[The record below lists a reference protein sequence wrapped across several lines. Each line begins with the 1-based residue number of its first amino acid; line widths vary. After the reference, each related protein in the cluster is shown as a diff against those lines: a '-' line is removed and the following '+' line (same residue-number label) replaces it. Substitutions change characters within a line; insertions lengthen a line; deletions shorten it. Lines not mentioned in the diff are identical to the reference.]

1 MLPFSS
7 FFPSINIIA
16 RAAEEAK
23 HAQQTVREREKEEDR
38 VFSRCFLCVLQRR
51 SNQEYQ
57 QQHYTLK
64 MPLLNKKV
72 KLGICAMNKKSNSAQ
87 MQSILQRLSAFN
99 EFEIIVFP
107 DAVILNDPIESW
119 PIVDALISFFS
130 RGFPLEKAHMYVKLR
145 KPFMVNDVTRQW
157 TLLDRRLVYQTL
169 MENNISVPNHVFVNR
184 NDVSKLHD
192 DEQLM
197 EKLKRDP
204 EAISGVKYA
213 ENVTSDED
221 GFDEKEDYVECKGKR
236 IYKPFV
242 EKPVDAENH
251 NISIYYP
258 HTVGGGH
265 KELFRKVG
273 NKSSTYYPPPTA
285 QKRKKEGGNG
295 AGVGGGS
302 SAAGE
307 ESDGASNNRPVAEL
321 NDDARRLEEVEKMMM
336 NMETISANEKGD
348 ASADASKT
356 TSSQGQQEGEREEE
370 KEEGNEEYVTYSRV
384 RRSTSFIYE
393 DFMSTNG
400 TDVKVYTL
408 GQDYAHAE
416 ARKSPVVDG
425 RVLRDANGK
434 EVRYP
439 VLLSPEEKEIAR
451 RVCIAFGQNV
461 CGFDLLRAKGKSY
474 VCDVNGWSFVKDS
487 KKFVEDAALCLRAMI
502 LKAVRPDHVNIK
514 SAEQERESIITGRSS
529 INEEYEDHE
538 DGTVPSPS
546 GGGSKNNNNS
556 ALASKPEELRAVLAV
571 IRHGDRTPKQKMKLR
586 VHQKPLLDLLAQCT
600 KNNTRKQAKLKTPE
614 RLQELLNICRSIWG
628 QVKKESEAILGDTEN
643 DLNLAAM
650 QGNVEDPKKIEAK
663 ENLDGWRQVI
673 AILEEGGHFSGI
685 NRKAQLKPIS
695 WVQTID
701 PRTGQSVEQ
710 VESALLILKFGG
722 VLTHLGKNQAEVLG
736 KDFRQRM
743 YPRGSYYPT
752 DSDGLLRLHST
763 YRHDLKIY
771 SSDEGRVQITAAAF
785 AKGLLALETHKGEL
799 TPILASLVTKDAKLL
814 DFVTHEV
821 EAEILHAKN
830 KLYRMM
836 TKGDPGDDEG
846 NANTAANHGSIPSN
860 DTAGDN
866 TNVIT
871 HVNARLSRSGSDGM
885 YESSGNTATPRAVR
899 FGRASSRDDIHE
911 ENEYDELVTQTQG
924 LFNIERSG
932 NSWLIADRIAAV
944 ERGKLL
950 DSHHFLTSVE
960 GEYSHLEDVAL
971 ASVPSSPSKKLRRV
985 FELVHGISSQLL
997 EMASR
1002 MNDKLKARNRWRKV
1016 LIALGKNRGLKDNAL
1031 PPDTWVDTLTYFS
1044 ATAPRG
1050 SAPASNTLELP
1061 GGGESFLLMHTRWK
1075 KLEEDLF
1082 HGRKETFDISK
1093 VPDVYDAAKYDSIH
1107 NAHLKLDGLEELYIL
1122 SKELADCVVPN
1133 EYGTHPISKLRIG
1146 ATIAGGLLGKLLAD
1160 MSNTREESYA
1170 VETNKKKTV
1179 KLLGKKSLLNNRN
1192 SPDENN
1198 STDPNDEDE
1207 DEEEDAPT
1215 RLNMR
1220 YATEKKV
1227 HSPYRHV
1234 RTRLYFTS
1242 ESHLHSLLNIL
1253 KYAHLEEDLRKR
1265 ASGDKKRSSQHV
1277 AANSSPPK
1285 AATMTTQKTN
1295 SGGTSKTNAFGDPLL
1310 SPRKPPR
1317 APNSSADVSFDARSD
1332 LDSDFT
1338 FTKRNPLVVEGLDEI
1353 LGERSKEL
1361 DYLTHIVFRMYECF
1375 HVPPDDPL
1383 RFRVEVMLSTGVCL
1397 DPFEKDVCESFRR
1410 SADALE
1416 KEGPVEPTP
1425 VLDRVQLQNDSVC
1438 EEDQPYLTLDTLEKY
1453 LNGFRR
1459 AKPEKK
1465 NKKENAEQHPL
1476 NGDIFP

>member
-1 MLPFSS
+1 
-7 FFPSINIIA
+7 
-16 RAAEEAK
+16 
-23 HAQQTVREREKEEDR
+23 
-38 VFSRCFLCVLQRR
+38 
-51 SNQEYQ
+51 
-57 QQHYTLK
+57 
-64 MPLLNKKV
+64 MP
-72 KLGICAMNKKSNSAQ
+72 
-87 MQSILQRLSAFN
+87 R
-99 EFEIIVFP
+99 
-107 DAVILNDPIESW
+107 
-119 PIVDALISFFS
+119 
-130 RGFPLEKAHMYVKLR
+130 
-145 KPFMVNDVTRQW
+145 
-157 TLLDRRLVYQTL
+157 
-169 MENNISVPNHVFVNR
+169 
-184 NDVSKLHD
+184 LHD
-192 DEQLM
+192 DEALM
-197 EKLKRDP
+197 EKLRKDP
-204 EAISGVKYA
+204 EAISGVKYKNLSA
-213 ENVTSDED
+213 EE
-221 GFDEKEDYVECKGKR
+221 FDEKEDYVECKGKR

-273 NKSSTYYPPPTA
+273 NKSSTYYPPPTV

-295 AGVGGGS
+295 VGGS
-302 SAAGE
+302 SE
-307 ESDGASNNRPVAEL
+307 ESDSSSVSAALS
-321 NDDARRLEEVEKMMM
+321 DARLKEVEKKMM
-336 NMETISANEKGD
+336 NMETSREIKKIDLGAHAAKTNQ
-348 ASADASKT
+348 ASD
-356 TSSQGQQEGEREEE
+356 GEENVILVEEDDDN
-370 KEEGNEEYVTYSRV
+370 GNEEYITYSRV

-393 DFMSTNG
+393 NFMSTNG

-408 GQDYAHAE
+408 GPDYAHAE

-502 LKAVRPDHVNIK
+502 LKAVRPDHVNIE
-514 SAEQERESIITGRSS
+514 SAEQQRESIITGRSF
-529 INEEYEDHE
+529 INEEYEEQE
-538 DGTVPSPS
+538 DGTIISQTS
-546 GGGSKNNNNS
+546 GGKNNKN
-556 ALASKPEELRAVLAV
+556 ALATKPEELRAVLAV

-586 VHQKPLLDLLAQCT
+586 VNQKPLLDLLAQCT
-600 KNNTRKQAKLKTPE
+600 NNNTRKQAKLKTPE

-643 DLNLAAM
+643 DLNLAAI
-650 QGNVEDPKKIEAK
+650 QGNAEDPKRLEAK
-663 ENLDGWRQVI
+663 ENMDGWRQVI

-695 WVQTID
+695 WVQTIN
-701 PRTGQSVEQ
+701 PQTGESVEQ
-710 VESALLILKFGG
+710 VKSALLILKFGG

-836 TKGDPGDDEG
+836 TKGNN
-846 NANTAANHGSIPSN
+846 NASAMDHGSTSQN
-860 DTAGDN
+860 HTTGDN
-866 TNVIT
+866 TNSAT
-871 HVNARLSRSGSDGM
+871 HVNPRISRSGSDGT
-885 YESSGNTATPRAVR
+885 YETVSPTTTARSTRD
-899 FGRASSRDDIHE
+899 GRASSIDDIHE
-911 ENEYDELVTQTQG
+911 ENEYDEVVAQTQG

-932 NSWLIADRIAAV
+932 NSWLIADRLAAV

-950 DSHHFLTSVE
+950 DSHYFSTSVE
-960 GEYSHLEDVAL
+960 GEYNHLEDVAL
-971 ASVPSSPSKKLRRV
+971 AGVPSSPSKKLRRV

-1050 SAPASNTLELP
+1050 SAPASNALEMP

-1107 NAHLKLDGLEELYIL
+1107 NAHLKLNGLEELYIL

-1160 MSNTREESYA
+1160 MNNTREESYA
-1170 VETNKKKTV
+1170 VETNKQKTV
-1179 KLLGKKSLLNNRN
+1179 KLSNKRPLLNNTN
-1192 SPDENN
+1192 SDESNN
-1198 STDPNDEDE
+1198 VDANDEDD

-1253 KYAHLEEDLRKR
+1253 KYAHLEENLRRR
-1265 ASGDKKRSSQHV
+1265 ACGERKQQVVSP
-1277 AANSSPPK
+1277 SPP
-1285 AATMTTQKTN
+1285 AASTQKTATGAG
-1295 SGGTSKTNAFGDPLL
+1295 SGGASKMNVFGDLF
-1310 SPRKPPR
+1310 SPSKPPR
-1317 APNSSADVSFDARSD
+1317 PPNTSADVSYDSKSD

-1338 FTKRNPLVVEGLDEI
+1338 FAKKNPLVVEGLDEI

-1383 RFRVEVMLSTGVCL
+1383 RFRVEIMLSNGVCL
-1397 DPFEKDVCESFRR
+1397 DPFATDVCESFRR
-1410 SADALE
+1410 SANALE
-1416 KEGPVEPTP
+1416 NEGLVEPTP

-1438 EEDQPYLTLDTLEKY
+1438 EDEQPYLTLDTLEKY

-1465 NKKENAEQHPL
+1465 HKKENVEQQQSRR
-1476 NGDIFP
+1476 GGIKMFP

>member
-1 MLPFSS
+1 MLNFEANLCCHFSLIFS
-7 FFPSINIIA
+7 PRSIYIIS
-16 RAAEEAK
+16 
-23 HAQQTVREREKEEDR
+23 RERAPQKKLNTHTNTQTRGRENK
-38 VFSRCFLCVLQRR
+38 CVLCRFFCVLHRR
-51 SNQEYQ
+51 SKQVI
-57 QQHYTLK
+57 K
-64 MPLLNKKV
+64 MPLNKKV
-72 KLGICAMNKKSNSAQ
+72 KLGICAMNKKSKSAN
-87 MQSILQRLSAFN
+87 MQSILQRLSAFH

-107 DAVILNDPIESW
+107 DSVILNDAVEMW

-130 RGFPLEKAHMYVKLR
+130 RGFPLEKAHAYVKLR

-184 NDVSKLHD
+184 NEVSKLHD
-192 DEQLM
+192 DEELM

-336 NMETISANEKGD
+336 NMETISENEKGD
-348 ASADASKT
+348 ASADASKR

-370 KEEGNEEYVTYSRV
+370 KEEDNEEYVTYSRV

-650 QGNVEDPKKIEAK
+650 QGNAEDKKKIEAK

-960 GEYSHLEDVAL
+960 GEYNHLEDVAL
-971 ASVPSSPSKKLRRV
+971 ASVPFSPSKKLRRV
-985 FELVHGISSQLL
+985 FELVQGISSQLL

-1061 GGGESFLLMHTRWK
+1061 SGGESFLLMHTRWK

-1082 HGRKETFDISK
+1082 HGRKETFEISK

-1107 NAHLKLDGLEELYIL
+1107 NAHLKLNGLEELYIL

-1160 MSNTREESYA
+1160 MNNTREESYA

-1265 ASGDKKRSSQHV
+1265 ASGEEKRSSQHV

-1295 SGGTSKTNAFGDPLL
+1295 SSGTSKTNAFGDPLL

-1397 DPFEKDVCESFRR
+1397 DPFAKDVCESFRR

-1459 AKPEKK
+1459 AKLEKK
-1465 NKKENAEQHPL
+1465 NKKENAEQHL
-1476 NGDIFP
+1476 FP

>member
-1 MLPFSS
+1 VTDLSLS
-7 FFPSINIIA
+7 LSLFP
-16 RAAEEAK
+16 
-23 HAQQTVREREKEEDR
+23 
-38 VFSRCFLCVLQRR
+38 
-51 SNQEYQ
+51 
-57 QQHYTLK
+57 
-64 MPLLNKKV
+64 
-72 KLGICAMNKKSNSAQ
+72 
-87 MQSILQRLSAFN
+87 
-99 EFEIIVFP
+99 
-107 DAVILNDPIESW
+107 
-119 PIVDALISFFS
+119 
-130 RGFPLEKAHMYVKLR
+130 
-145 KPFMVNDVTRQW
+145 
-157 TLLDRRLVYQTL
+157 
-169 MENNISVPNHVFVNR
+169 VPNHIFVNR
-184 NDVSKLHD
+184 NEVSRLHD
-192 DEQLM
+192 DEALM
-197 EKLKRDP
+197 EKLKKDP
-204 EAISGVKYA
+204 EAISGVKYENLSA
-213 ENVTSDED
+213 EE
-221 GFDEKEDYVECKGKR
+221 FDEKEDYVECKGKR

-251 NISIYYP
+251 NINIYYP

-273 NKSSTYYPPPTA
+273 NKSSTYYPPPTV

-295 AGVGGGS
+295 
-302 SAAGE
+302 GE
-307 ESDGASNNRPVAEL
+307 EGDNSSIPAAILSDA
-321 NDDARRLEEVEKMMM
+321 RLEEVKKMMM
-336 NMETISANEKGD
+336 DMATIDENETADSSVD
-348 ASADASKT
+348 AAKILK
-356 TSSQGQQEGEREEE
+356 QGQGGEEDEDGDDDE
-370 KEEGNEEYVTYSRV
+370 EEYVTYSRV

-502 LKAVRPDHVNIK
+502 LKAVRPDHVNIE

-529 INEEYEDHE
+529 ITTEDN
-538 DGTVPSPS
+538 TILSPT
-546 GGGSKNNNNS
+546 GGGKISN
-556 ALASKPEELRAVLAV
+556 ALSTKPEELRAVLAV

-586 VHQKPLLDLLAQCT
+586 VNQKPLLDLLAQCT
-600 KNNTRKQAKLKTPE
+600 KNNARKQAKLKTPE
-614 RLQELLNICRSIWG
+614 RLQELLNICRTIWG
-628 QVKKESEAILGDTEN
+628 QVKKESEAILGDTESY
-643 DLNLAAM
+643 DLHLAAM
-650 QGNVEDPKKIEAK
+650 QGHAEDPKKLEAK

-701 PRTGQSVEQ
+701 PQTGQSVEK

-785 AKGLLALETHKGEL
+785 AKGLLALETHEGEL

-836 TKGDPGDDEG
+836 TKGDPDDGEG
-846 NANTAANHGSIPSN
+846 STNVAVNQGGAPTN
-860 DTAGDN
+860 DTCGEN
-866 TNVIT
+866 TNSTT
-871 HVNARLSRSGSDGM
+871 HAAAARLSRSGSDGT
-885 YESSGNTATPRAVR
+885 YEASGANTTSTTRSMRA
-899 FGRASSRDDIHE
+899 GRASSRDEIHE
-911 ENEYDELVTQTQG
+911 ENEYDEVVTQTQG

-932 NSWLIADRIAAV
+932 NSWLIADRLAAV
-944 ERGKLL
+944 ERSKLL
-950 DSHHFLTSVE
+950 DSHHFSTSIE
-960 GEYSHLEDVAL
+960 GEYNHLEDVAL

-1050 SAPASNTLELP
+1050 SAPANNALEMP

-1160 MSNTREESYA
+1160 MNNTREESYA

-1179 KLLGKKSLLNNRN
+1179 KLSSKKSLLN
-1192 SPDENN
+1192 DNN
-1198 STDPNDEDE
+1198 AEGNINDNNNNNNNNDPNDEDE

-1253 KYAHLEEDLRKR
+1253 KYAHLEENLRMR
-1265 ASGDKKRSSQHV
+1265 ASGEKKPPSQHV
-1277 AANSSPPK
+1277 SSTSPP
-1285 AATMTTQKTN
+1285 AASLMQKLEGSG
-1295 SGGTSKTNAFGDPLL
+1295 SGGGGGGVTSKTNALGDL
-1310 SPRKPPR
+1310 SSPPKPPR
-1317 APNSSADVSFDARSD
+1317 APISSADVSFEARSD
-1332 LDSDFT
+1332 FDSDFT
-1338 FTKRNPLVVEGLDEI
+1338 CATKNPLVVEGLDEI
-1353 LGERSKEL
+1353 LGDRSKEL

-1375 HVPPDDPL
+1375 DVPPDDPL
-1383 RFRVEVMLSTGVCL
+1383 RFRVEIMLSTGVCL
-1397 DPFEKDVCESFRR
+1397 DPFATDVCESFRR
-1410 SADALE
+1410 SANALE

-1465 NKKENAEQHPL
+1465 NKKENAEQQHHP
-1476 NGDIFP
+1476 NGAMPFP

>member
-1 MLPFSS
+1 
-7 FFPSINIIA
+7 
-16 RAAEEAK
+16 
-23 HAQQTVREREKEEDR
+23 
-38 VFSRCFLCVLQRR
+38 
-51 SNQEYQ
+51 
-57 QQHYTLK
+57 
-64 MPLLNKKV
+64 
-72 KLGICAMNKKSNSAQ
+72 
-87 MQSILQRLSAFN
+87 
-99 EFEIIVFP
+99 
-107 DAVILNDPIESW
+107 
-119 PIVDALISFFS
+119 
-130 RGFPLEKAHMYVKLR
+130 
-145 KPFMVNDVTRQW
+145 
-157 TLLDRRLVYQTL
+157 
-169 MENNISVPNHVFVNR
+169 VFVNR
-184 NDVSKLHD
+184 KEPSKLHD
-192 DEQLM
+192 DEELM
-197 EKLKRDP
+197 QKLKKDP
-204 EAISGVKYA
+204 KAISGV
-213 ENVTSDED
+213 EFQEVED
-221 GFDEKEDYVECKGKR
+221 FDEKEDYVEFKGKR

-265 KELFRKVG
+265 KELFRKIG

-285 QKRKKEGGNG
+285 VQKRN
-295 AGVGGGS
+295 VN
-302 SAAGE
+302 
-307 ESDGASNNRPVAEL
+307 SDGTVVVGDVTGSIV
-321 NDDARRLEEVEKMMM
+321 DDDVSAKQLEEVERMMEKMEANKKMGS
-336 NMETISANEKGD
+336 NDSLIGSVIKERKTKTDVVDNNNKKTKKKKKKESSISDGN
-348 ASADASKT
+348 SNST
-356 TSSQGQQEGEREEE
+356 TSDSATTTTITTSDDNKTNDEEEGEEEDDDD
-370 KEEGNEEYVTYSRV
+370 EEFVTYSRV

-487 KKFVEDAALCLRAMI
+487 KKFIEDAALCLRAMI

-514 SAEQERESIITGRSS
+514 MAEKDAESLIAGRSL
-529 INEEYEDHE
+529 NTDDEYD
-538 DGTVPSPS
+538 DTAADNISS
-546 GGGSKNNNNS
+546 SMNNDNH
-556 ALASKPEELRAVLAV
+556 LTTKPEELRAVLAV

-586 VHQKPLLDLLAQCT
+586 VHQKPLLDLLMRCT
-600 KNNTRKQAKLKTPE
+600 NDHTRKQAKLKTPE
-614 RLQELLNICRSIWG
+614 RLQELLSICRSIWE
-628 QVKKESEAILGDTEN
+628 QVKKESEAILFEGVEN
-643 DLNLAAM
+643 YTDLNTAAV
-650 QGNVEDPKKIEAK
+650 QGNAEDHPQRVQAK

-695 WVQTID
+695 WVTTVD
-701 PRTGQSVEQ
+701 PNNGRKVEK

-743 YPRGSYYPT
+743 YPRGNYYPT

-821 EAEILHAKN
+821 ETEILHAKN

-836 TKGDPGDDEG
+836 TKVDDSDSHQSG
-846 NANTAANHGSIPSN
+846 TPRSPIKIGSPPN
-860 DTAGDN
+860 DD
-866 TNVIT
+866 TN
-871 HVNARLSRSGSDGM
+871 NSSSRLRRSGSEGQMRYIRRTSSLGNESDEVGM
-885 YESSGNTATPRAVR
+885 LGKSTNENSKPRAD
-899 FGRASSRDDIHE
+899 GGDDIQE
-911 ENEYDELVTQTQG
+911 DNEYDEIVTQTQG
-924 LFNIERSG
+924 LFNVERSE
-932 NSWLIADRIAAV
+932 NSWLIADRLAAFD
-944 ERGKLL
+944 RGKLL
-950 DSHHFLTSVE
+950 DSHYFLNSIE
-960 GEYSHLEDVAL
+960 GEYNQVDDFVLSG
-971 ASVPSSPSKKLRRV
+971 VPSSPLNKLRRV
-985 FELVHGISSQLL
+985 FELVHSISAQLL

-1002 MNDKLKARNRWRKV
+1002 LNDKLKARNRWRKV
-1016 LIALGKNRGLKDNAL
+1016 LIALGKNRGLRGNAL

-1050 SAPASNTLELP
+1050 SAPTSNTLEIP

-1107 NAHLKLDGLEELYIL
+1107 NAHLKLEGLRELYVL

-1160 MSNTREESYA
+1160 MNNTREESYA
-1170 VETNKKKTV
+1170 VETSKKKRASSV
-1179 KLLGKKSLLNNRN
+1179 LFGGEKS
-1192 SPDENN
+1192 
-1198 STDPNDEDE
+1198 STKDRYNDDDD

-1242 ESHLHSLLNIL
+1242 ESHLHSILNVL
-1253 KYAHLEEDLRKR
+1253 KYAHLEENLKR
-1265 ASGDKKRSSQHV
+1265 HANGNRNCKSSVGVGQNLSH
-1277 AANSSPPK
+1277 AANSPRSP
-1285 AATMTTQKTN
+1285 
-1295 SGGTSKTNAFGDPLL
+1295 S
-1310 SPRKPPR
+1310 KPPR
-1317 APNSSADVSFDARSD
+1317 PPSASSADVSFDSKSMDFDDTTYTNIINNNNSD
-1332 LDSDFT
+1332 DV
-1338 FTKRNPLVVEGLDEI
+1338 KKPLVIEGLDDF
-1353 LGERSKEL
+1353 LGERSREL

-1397 DPFEKDVCESFRR
+1397 DPFTTNVCESFRN
-1410 SADALE
+1410 SVNALE
-1416 KEGPVEPTP
+1416 KEGPVESTP
-1425 VLDRVQLQNDSVC
+1425 VLDRVQLQNDSVN
-1438 EEDQPYLTLDTLEKY
+1438 ENPYLTLDTLEKY

-1459 AKPEKK
+1459 AKPEKHNKGTNTTNNSNSNNNNYMK
-1465 NKKENAEQHPL
+1465 NSNETDSPSRKFFTP
-1476 NGDIFP
+1476 GDLI

>member
-1 MLPFSS
+1 M
-7 FFPSINIIA
+7 
-16 RAAEEAK
+16 
-23 HAQQTVREREKEEDR
+23 
-38 VFSRCFLCVLQRR
+38 
-51 SNQEYQ
+51 
-57 QQHYTLK
+57 
-64 MPLLNKKV
+64 
-72 KLGICAMNKKSNSAQ
+72 
-87 MQSILQRLSAFN
+87 
-99 EFEIIVFP
+99 
-107 DAVILNDPIESW
+107 
-119 PIVDALISFFS
+119 
-130 RGFPLEKAHMYVKLR
+130 
-145 KPFMVNDVTRQW
+145 
-157 TLLDRRLVYQTL
+157 
-169 MENNISVPNHVFVNR
+169 PNHIFVNR
-184 NDVSKLHD
+184 NEVSRLHD
-192 DEQLM
+192 DEALM
-197 EKLKRDP
+197 EKLKKDP
-204 EAISGVKYA
+204 EAISGVKYENLSA
-213 ENVTSDED
+213 EE
-221 GFDEKEDYVECKGKR
+221 FDEKEDYVECKGKR

-273 NKSSTYYPPPTA
+273 NKSSTYYPPPTV

-295 AGVGGGS
+295 
-302 SAAGE
+302 GE
-307 ESDGASNNRPVAEL
+307 EGDNSSIPAGILSDA
-321 NDDARRLEEVEKMMM
+321 RLEEVKKMMM
-336 NMETISANEKGD
+336 NMGTIDENETTESSVD
-348 ASADASKT
+348 AAKILK
-356 TSSQGQQEGEREEE
+356 QGQGGEEDDDGDDDE
-370 KEEGNEEYVTYSRV
+370 EEYVTYSRV

-502 LKAVRPDHVNIK
+502 LKAVIPDHVNIE
-514 SAEQERESIITGRSS
+514 SAEQERESIITGRTS
-529 INEEYEDHE
+529 ITEEYDEQEDN
-538 DGTVPSPS
+538 TILSPT
-546 GGGSKNNNNS
+546 GGSKNSN
-556 ALASKPEELRAVLAV
+556 ALSTKPEELRAVLAV

-586 VHQKPLLDLLAQCT
+586 VNQKPLLDLLAQCT
-600 KNNTRKQAKLKTPE
+600 KNNARKQAKLKTPE
-614 RLQELLNICRSIWG
+614 RLQELLNICRTIWG
-628 QVKKESEAILGDTEN
+628 QVKKESEAILGDTESY

-650 QGNVEDPKKIEAK
+650 QGQAEDPKKLEAK

-695 WVQTID
+695 WVQSID
-701 PRTGQSVEQ
+701 PQTGQSVEK

-836 TKGDPGDDEG
+836 TKGDPDDGEG
-846 NANTAANHGSIPSN
+846 STNAAVNQGGAFTN
-860 DTAGDN
+860 DTSGEN
-866 TNVIT
+866 TNSAT
-871 HVNARLSRSGSDGM
+871 HAAAARLSRSGSDGT
-885 YESSGNTATPRAVR
+885 YEASGANATSTTRTLRA
-899 FGRASSRDDIHE
+899 GRASSVDDIHE
-911 ENEYDELVTQTQG
+911 ESEYDEVVTQTQG

-932 NSWLIADRIAAV
+932 NSWLIADRLAAV

-950 DSHHFLTSVE
+950 DSHHFSTSIE
-960 GEYSHLEDVAL
+960 GEYNHLEDVAL

-1016 LIALGKNRGLKDNAL
+1016 LIALGKNRGLKDNAV

-1050 SAPASNTLELP
+1050 SAPANNALEMP

-1160 MSNTREESYA
+1160 MNNTREESYA

-1179 KLLGKKSLLNNRN
+1179 KLSSKKSLLN
-1192 SPDENN
+1192 DNN
-1198 STDPNDEDE
+1198 AEGNINDNNNNNNNNDPNDEDE

-1253 KYAHLEEDLRKR
+1253 KYAHLEENLRMR
-1265 ASGDKKRSSQHV
+1265 ASGGEKKPPSQHV
-1277 AANSSPPK
+1277 SSTSPP
-1285 AATMTTQKTN
+1285 AASMTRKLEGGGS
-1295 SGGTSKTNAFGDPLL
+1295 SGGGGVGTSKTNALGDL
-1310 SPRKPPR
+1310 SSPQKPPR
-1317 APNSSADVSFDARSD
+1317 APISSADVSFEARSD

-1338 FTKRNPLVVEGLDEI
+1338 CAKKNPLVVEGLDEI
-1353 LGERSKEL
+1353 LGDRSKEL

-1397 DPFEKDVCESFRR
+1397 DPFATDVCESFRR
-1410 SADALE
+1410 SANALE

-1465 NKKENAEQHPL
+1465 NKKENAEQQLHP
-1476 NGDIFP
+1476 NGAMPFP